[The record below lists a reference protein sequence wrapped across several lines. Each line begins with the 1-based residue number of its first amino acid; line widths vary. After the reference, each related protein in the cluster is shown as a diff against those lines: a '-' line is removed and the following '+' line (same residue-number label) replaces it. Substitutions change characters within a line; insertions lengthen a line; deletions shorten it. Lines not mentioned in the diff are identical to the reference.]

1 MALLH
6 WLKSVSGILGPVP
19 VSLTEPIPVSSTVAG
34 AAVSS
39 TNPQPITGAVQPLVT
54 SSDWTAS
61 GDVQNGALTDTMK
74 AAPGASLY
82 AVLTYLSISAGTL
95 GAAAT
100 VSVKDGAAGTV
111 KWQLRLQTTG
121 GTQHFRFDPP
131 ICATV
136 NTLLEI
142 ATTDPTSG
150 LIYWAAGGTVVG

>member
-6 WLKSVSGILGPVP
+6 FLNSLLAPVP
-19 VSLTEPIPVSSTVAG
+19 VSNENPLPVSGAVGG
-34 AAVSS
+34 AAISS
-39 TNPQPITGAVQPLVT
+39 SNPEPVTGAVQPLVT
-54 SSDWTAS
+54 SSDWTAT

-82 AVLTYLSISAGTL
+82 NVIDYLTLSAGTL

-100 VSVKDGAAGTV
+100 VSIKDGAAGTV
-111 KWQLRLQTTG
+111 KWQGRLQTTG
-121 GTQHFRFDPP
+121 CAPTTHVFNPP
-131 ICATV
+131 IAASA

-150 LIYWAAGGTVVG
+150 LIYWSAGGTVVA